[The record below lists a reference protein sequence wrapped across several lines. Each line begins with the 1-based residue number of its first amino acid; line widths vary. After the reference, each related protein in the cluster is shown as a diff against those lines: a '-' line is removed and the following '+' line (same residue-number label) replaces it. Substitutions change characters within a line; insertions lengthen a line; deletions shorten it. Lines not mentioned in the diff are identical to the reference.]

1 MGCEAGIGI
10 ATGGSVFGS
19 GVRGVGSDSTAVAEA
34 MRRVRAALGLLQDKD
49 EATRVSRMKHW
60 GVRGMEGSSEE
71 IRFNGSGRSN
81 AACESGFGAAAL
93 GG

>member
-1 MGCEAGIGI
+1 MEVSWRHQAGWIVGCLGQ
-10 ATGGSVFGS
+10 GSEGW
-19 GVRGVGSDSTAVAEA
+19 GQIQQQWQKL
-34 MRRVRAALGLLQDKD
+34 RRVRAALGSLQDKD

>member
-1 MGCEAGIGI
+1 M
-10 ATGGSVFGS
+10 FGS

-34 MRRVRAALGLLQDKD
+34 MRRVRAALGSLQDKD

-81 AACESGFGAAAL
+81 AGCESGFGAVVL
-93 GG
+93 GW